1 MRQDCKYYESRT
13 YPNGDTVRKCDLD
26 LAPEA
31 PWRCP
36 ENCPSYTR
44 RMADVNWSYGS
55 LVTPETPPEPESLG
69 RDESIGALL
78 DAAEDIVN
86 AAAPEVFADLETER
100 RNRRGPLKGIRRG
113 LKKTRK
119 KETGKKKLSGNGR
132 PSDPGPGGNKTGQ
145 NKTGKKPRGR
155 REIPKRQRG
164 DSGGGLGERLRRR
177 YRDGG

>member
-1 MRQDCKYYESRT
+1 MRQDCKYFESRT

-36 ENCPSYTR
+36 DDCPKYTR

-69 RDESIGALL
+69 SDDSIGALL

-86 AAAPEVFADLETER
+86 AAAPDAIAEVDAER
-100 RNRRGPLKGIRRG
+100 RRRRRS
-113 LKKTRK
+113 T
-119 KETGKKKLSGNGR
+119 
-132 PSDPGPGGNKTGQ
+132 
-145 NKTGKKPRGR
+145 RGR
-155 REIPKRQRG
+155 SKGSKGKGKGGRG
-164 DSGGGLGERLRRR
+164 SSGGGLGERFRRR